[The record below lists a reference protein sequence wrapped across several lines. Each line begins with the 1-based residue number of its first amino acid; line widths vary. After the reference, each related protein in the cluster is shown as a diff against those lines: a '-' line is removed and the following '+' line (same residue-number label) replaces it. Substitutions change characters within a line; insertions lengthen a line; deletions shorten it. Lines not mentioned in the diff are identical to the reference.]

1 MIIRSDRSPDWLPTP
16 AMATPPKTKRRP
28 SESNQA
34 EAAHD
39 PDPGMENLKSKK
51 GWGESIVGGAVSA
64 GVYGAALG
72 V

>member
-1 MIIRSDRSPDWLPTP
+1 
-16 AMATPPKTKRRP
+16 MATPPKTKRRP